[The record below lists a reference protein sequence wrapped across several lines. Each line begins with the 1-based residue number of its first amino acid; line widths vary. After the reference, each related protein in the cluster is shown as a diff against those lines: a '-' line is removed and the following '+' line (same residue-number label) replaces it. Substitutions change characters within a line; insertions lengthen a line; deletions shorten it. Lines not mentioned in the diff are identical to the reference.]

1 MHPLIRF
8 ARRIVTRH
16 SSGNLQGCKQL
27 IVARRIPLPSTRCHS
42 VLKFDVGNLRRGAHG
57 DCVIRPRRNRQS
69 AAIRALVRETTL
81 TPADFI
87 LPMFL
92 HEESCDTPVDSMPGV
107 TRWSLASL
115 VREAGEAMA
124 LGIPAVV
131 LFPKIEENLKS
142 PRGEECHNDDG
153 LVPRAIR
160 ALKAAH
166 PELCV
171 ITDVALDPY
180 NSDGHDGVVRRDA
193 RGRLSV
199 INDET
204 VGILCRQALSHA
216 RAGADIVAP
225 SDMMDGR
232 VGAIRSALDAEGF
245 TEVSILSYTAKYASA
260 FYGPFRGA
268 LDSAPKEGD
277 KLGYQMDPANLREA
291 LREAMLD
298 EDEGADMLMVK
309 PAGFYLDVITRIRE
323 TSTLPVAAYQ
333 VSGEY
338 LMIKSAAAAGWLDEK
353 AAVIESL
360 TAIKRAGASMILS
373 YFAMQ
378 AARWMRER

>member
-1 MHPLIRF
+1 M
-8 ARRIVTRH
+8 
-16 SSGNLQGCKQL
+16 
-27 IVARRIPLPSTRCHS
+27 
-42 VLKFDVGNLRRGAHG
+42 LKFGVGNWWRGVHVG
-57 DCVIRPRRNRQS
+57 CVIRPRRNRQS
-69 AAIRALVRETTL
+69 AAIRALVRETAL

-142 PRGEECHNDDG
+142 PRGEECHNDNG

-160 ALKAAH
+160 ALKAAY

-180 NSDGHDGVVRRDA
+180 NSDGHDGIVRRDA
-193 RGRLSV
+193 GGRLSV
-199 INDET
+199 LNDET
-204 VGILCRQALSHA
+204 VEVLCRQALSHA

-309 PAGFYLDVITRIRE
+309 PAGFYLDVITHIRE
-323 TSTLPVAAYQ
+323 ASPLPVAAYQ

-338 LMIKSAAAAGWLDEK
+338 LMIKSAAAAGWLDER